1 MHIIIYLSKPIE
13 CTAPGVNPSVS
24 DGFWVITMCECRY
37 IDCNKYTTLVQDADI
52 GVGCAFGGAE
62 SKGNSAFQYFPVNF
76 AVNLKL
82 L

>member
-52 GVGCAFGGAE
+52 GVGLHLGEQRVRGTLHF
-62 SKGNSAFQYFPVNF
+62 NIFQ
-76 AVNLKL
+76 LIL